1 MAANHGAKKYTK
13 QTYTNNFFS
22 INMTV
27 VATIMQHFSL
37 YTYYSKAKAV
47 IYDTIILK
55 MTEKWYRSVLEKLD
69 DGSII
74 LDVGI
79 GTGGALLRCIDLI
92 ESKDLK
98 IIGIDIDDAYV
109 QAGKK
114 SIEEAG
120 LSDRISIDNVNVYD
134 GKEKILELAIK
145 YKLGGSDTTVN
156 SDGQF
161 LDAVYFS
168 GSFSLLPD
176 PVKALQLVS
185 TFVKKEEGGGT
196 NDTNEKKKG
205 GGIYIT
211 QTYQR
216 RTPFF
221 MPYVKPILK
230 YITTIDFGQLV
241 SEEDIM
247 QTFKESGLKVVKHE
261 VIEGSIDN
269 VFQAA
274 WLSILR

>member
-1 MAANHGAKKYTK
+1 MMHTSRLESMLLTK
-13 QTYTNNFFS
+13 P
-22 INMTV
+22 
-27 VATIMQHFSL
+27 
-37 YTYYSKAKAV
+37 
-47 IYDTIILK
+47 
-55 MTEKWYRSVLEKLD
+55 
-69 DGSII
+69 
-74 LDVGI
+74 
-79 GTGGALLRCIDLI
+79 
-92 ESKDLK
+92 
-98 IIGIDIDDAYV
+98 
-109 QAGKK
+109 
-114 SIEEAG
+114 G
-120 LSDRISIDNVNVYD
+120 LSDRISIDNVNIYD
-134 GKEKILELAIK
+134 GKERILELATTNK
-145 YKLGGSDTTVN
+145 EFGATTVN
-156 SDGQF
+156 SNGQF

-185 TFVKKEEGGGT
+185 TFVKKEEEGGT
-196 NDTNEKKKG
+196 NDTNEKKG